1 MIIFKI
7 SEQFKSTRICIF
19 LKSKTQISS
28 DLNIHER
35 SLSWSKVNVYPGA
48 QTTSFL
54 GHFETMDMTS
64 PRANSRAG
72 AQNLRS
78 QEPDGYFLIGSILED
93 ETKTSNLE
101 TFWTEIRHVPRKN
114 YPKKIKTHLE
124 LILTIPYE
132 KVKKIQRK
140 GDRFFERVGLCITM
154 SLKVA
159 DGLRMGK
166 WIFDKITARGMHLQ
180 MATRN
185 WEIIH

>member
-1 MIIFKI
+1 MCQ
-7 SEQFKSTRICIF
+7 E
-19 LKSKTQISS
+19 KTTQ
-28 DLNIHER
+28 
-35 SLSWSKVNVYPGA
+35 
-48 QTTSFL
+48 
-54 GHFETMDMTS
+54 
-64 PRANSRAG
+64 
-72 AQNLRS
+72 
-78 QEPDGYFLIGSILED
+78 
-93 ETKTSNLE
+93 
-101 TFWTEIRHVPRKN
+101 
-114 YPKKIKTHLE
+114 KKIKTHLE
-124 LILTIPYE
+124 LILKIPYE